1 MAILLE
7 NVLSLMNYQQSELY
21 NSETP
26 EEHPDYNKWLEKLPS
41 ELSKGILVKVV
52 ERDDGAVKAVSDEVV
67 DLLAQTEVMTI
78 TIYSPLNL
86 DSFAHEVGH
95 ALVNKYRLKKL
106 LANHPRAKNKL
117 FDEILADLVKSF
129 ITKRGFLGE
138 STRAELEQV
147 LGKSAYGSLR

>member
-7 NVLSLMNYQQSELY
+7 NVLNLMNYQQSELY

-67 DLLAQTEVMTI
+67 DILAQTEMMTI
-78 TIYSPLNL
+78 LINSPLNL

-95 ALVNKYRLKKL
+95 ALSNKFKLKSL
-106 LANHPRAKNKL
+106 LAKHPRAKNPL
-117 FDEILADLVKSF
+117 FDEILSDLVKIF
-129 ITKRGFLGE
+129 LTKVGFMGE
-138 STRAELEQV
+138 STKSELEQV
-147 LGKSAYGSLR
+147 LGNQAYGSLR

>member
-7 NVLSLMNYQQSELY
+7 NVLNLMNYQQSELY

-67 DLLAQTEVMTI
+67 DISAKTEKLTI
-78 TIYSPLNL
+78 TIYTPVNL
-86 DSFAHEVGH
+86 DSFAFQVGH
-95 ALVNKYRLKKL
+95 ALSNKFNLKKH
-106 LANHPRAKNKL
+106 LANHPRAKNPL
-117 FDEILADLVKSF
+117 FKEIVADLVKSF
-129 ITKRGFLGE
+129 ITKIGFLGE
-138 STRAELEQV
+138 SKAELEQV
-147 LGKSAYGSLR
+147 LGKQAYGSFR